1 MASTVTTG
9 RYWLIAGALLCL
21 AVPAARA
28 QGNVV
33 DREIKALAGS
43 DSRVGVFTNIRP
55 DCAAGPLPAIK
66 LVVPPSHGAVTV
78 KRATLKATNLKRC
91 LATEAP
97 ALVAFYRAV
106 DNFNGADTFDLEIT
120 FNGGGKQ
127 VQHFRIVVTSQPA
140 QGQGI

>member
-1 MASTVTTG
+1 MLTNG
-9 RYWLIAGALLCL
+9 RYWLVAAAFLCL
-21 AVPAARA
+21 AIPQARA
-28 QGNVV
+28 QGNMVV
-33 DREIKALAGS
+33 RDVKASAGR
-43 DSRVGVFTNIRP
+43 DTQVGVYTNIRP

-91 LATEAP
+91 LAAEAP
-97 ALVAFYRAV
+97 ALVAFYHAA
-106 DNFNGADTFDLEIT
+106 DNFNGPDAFDLEIT